1 MNRPDS
7 PSPLRLIQ
15 TIFDSMNLH
24 SRLLTNANCTHIL
37 DLSDGYPLRKRGTWE
52 WIGNWTPR
60 GLSNTSQDV
69 EDNYVWMY
77 SNSWKSLISDDNIR
91 YPSQNTIT
99 TRTRTWSNSNN
110 TTKKKQTTKGQRRPQ
125 CPSSDTDEGLGIV
138 NESWCPIRVY
148 HNKQSR
154 CSE

>member
-110 TTKKKQTTKGQRRPQ
+110 TTKK
-125 CPSSDTDEGLGIV
+125 
-138 NESWCPIRVY
+138 N
-148 HNKQSR
+148 
-154 CSE
+154 